1 MNFVENEI
9 TALSYI
15 STNGECLWLNTK
27 LTNACVK
34 KKKRNLIRQC
44 DMYVVILFRIV
55 TEGTLVFF
63 LSFFLF
69 F

>member
-34 KKKRNLIRQC
+34 KKRKFNKAVSYVCC
-44 DMYVVILFRIV
+44 DFV
-55 TEGTLVFF
+55 
-63 LSFFLF
+63 
-69 F
+69 

>member
-27 LTNACVK
+27 LTSACVSVVVVFL
-34 KKKRNLIRQC
+34 NLYLIHIGNI
-44 DMYVVILFRIV
+44 YSL
-55 TEGTLVFF
+55 
-63 LSFFLF
+63 
-69 F
+69 